1 MTGGAS
7 VRVWCFTSQ
16 ALCFAAQRNN
26 ALRHKD
32 TSQQGEARSIP
43 DRPFFCCPHKRAFGA
58 SWHTQRASVPC
69 ACWADSEATLNRA
82 NSEVH
87 KASSVFFGRLR
98 LRQGAAPPAPTSC
111 LIGTQMG
118 RREGGREGGRAV
130 SRSPGHILRSSFVEE
145 AYGATYYTPITRQD
159 SPHSRQS
166 SDDCDFQQ
174 VLGPAEAAL

>member
-82 NSEVH
+82 NSEVQC
-87 KASSVFFGRLR
+87 VFCFLWP
-98 LRQGAAPPAPTSC
+98 PPA
-111 LIGTQMG
+111 Q
-118 RREGGREGGRAV
+118 A
-130 SRSPGHILRSSFVEE
+130 RSSTACTNLV
-145 AYGATYYTPITRQD
+145 
-159 SPHSRQS
+159 PHRHPNGQ
-166 SDDCDFQQ
+166 
-174 VLGPAEAAL
+174 A